1 MDESVLF
8 FFEGHQEALPLYE
21 KFEERVLSEISGVR
35 IRVQKTQ
42 ISFSNRYMFAC
53 VSFAKLRKEK
63 ERPAV
68 YIVVTFGLDHREDSP
83 RIDVATE
90 AYPGR
95 WTHHVMISELSE
107 IDEELM
113 GWVREA
119 GVFSSRK

>member
-8 FFEGHQEALPLYE
+8 FFEGHQEALTLYE

-42 ISFSNRYMFAC
+42 ISFSNSYMFAW
-53 VSFAKLRKEK
+53 VSCAKLRPARG
-63 ERPAV
+63 RPAGESV
-68 YIVVTFGLDHREDSP
+68 GSCGGGHRGEAP